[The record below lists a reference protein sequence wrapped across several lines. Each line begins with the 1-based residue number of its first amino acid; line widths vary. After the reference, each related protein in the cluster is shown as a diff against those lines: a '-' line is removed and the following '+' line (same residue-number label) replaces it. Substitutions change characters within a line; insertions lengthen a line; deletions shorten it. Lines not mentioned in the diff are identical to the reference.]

1 MKLIRLTAAAAAL
14 MVMLTGCTGK
24 KSGNNGAAPT
34 ESAGYAVPTELPY
47 TEDPDIETT
56 FRRSTLYYA
65 SDEGYLVPV
74 TKLVPWEEGI
84 AKACLSYM
92 TGTEVNSKA
101 AGALGLK
108 TVIPAGAELTITIK
122 EGNALVD
129 LSSMP
134 PLPDAASEINM
145 IEAIVNT
152 LVGFST
158 VTTVTVTR
166 DGAGGTL
173 ENGTELP
180 VRMTAYPLNP
190 EKGALE
196 TIAGAV
202 PATLYFPNMQG
213 TLTVPVTRYLN
224 RDPSVYSLVSA
235 LIEGT
240 GSDGLRSCFPE
251 NTLLLG
257 AAIEGGTVTVNL
269 SDDFKAVERT
279 EGLFSLAVKTLWLTL
294 AERFDF
300 ERLAI
305 QVNGVNYAPETADI
319 PTDVNVF

>member
-1 MKLIRLTAAAAAL
+1 MKLIRLTAAVLAL
-14 MVMLTGCTGK
+14 AVLLTGCAGRK
-24 KSGNNGAAPT
+24 NGNGDPLRT
-34 ESAGYAVPTELPY
+34 ETAETELPF

-65 SDEGYLVPV
+65 TDGGYLVPV

-92 TGTEVNSKA
+92 IGTEVNSKA
-101 AGALGLK
+101 ADALGLK
-108 TVIPAGAELTITIK
+108 TVIPDGAELSITIR

-129 LSSMP
+129 IRGME
-134 PLPDAASEINM
+134 PLPDAASELNM

-158 VTTVTVTR
+158 VSSVTVTR
-166 DGAGGTL
+166 NGEGGKL

-180 VRMTAYPLNP
+180 VRRTAYPLNP
-190 EKGALE
+190 EKTELE
-196 TIAGAV
+196 TIAGAAA
-202 PATLYFPNMQG
+202 ATLYFPNMQG
-213 TLTVPVTRYLN
+213 TVTVPVTRYIN
-224 RDPSVYSLVSA
+224 KDPSVYSLVSA

-240 GSDGLRSCFPE
+240 DSEGLRSCFPE

-269 SDDFKAVERT
+269 SDDFKAVEGT

-294 AERFDF
+294 SERFDF
-300 ERLAI
+300 ERLTI

-319 PTDVNVF
+319 PTSVNVF

>member
-1 MKLIRLTAAAAAL
+1 MKLIRLTAILTALLMLFTSCAGRKTENNDPDAA
-14 MVMLTGCTGK
+14 G
-24 KSGNNGAAPT
+24 S
-34 ESAGYAVPTELPY
+34 AVPTGLPFE
-47 TEDPDIETT
+47 EDPNVETT
-56 FRRSTLYYA
+56 FRRSTLYYV

-92 TGTEVNSKA
+92 TGTEVNRKA
-101 AGALGLK
+101 AGALGLN
-108 TVIPAGAELTITIK
+108 TVIPEGTELYITIR

-129 LSSMP
+129 LRSMDA
-134 PLPDAASEINM
+134 LPDAAGELRM

-158 VTTVTVTR
+158 VSSVTITR
-166 DGAGGTL
+166 EGEGGTL

-180 VRMTAYPLNP
+180 VRRTAYPLNP
-190 EKGALE
+190 ENPELE
-196 TIAGAV
+196 TVAGAAA
-202 PATLYFPNMQG
+202 ATLYFPNMQG
-213 TLTVPVTRYLN
+213 TLTVPVTRYLS
-224 RDPSVYSLVSA
+224 RDPSVYTLVSA

-240 GSDGLRSCFPE
+240 KSDSLRSCFPE

-257 AAIEGGTVTVNL
+257 AAIERGTVTINL

-294 AERFDF
+294 AERYDF
-300 ERLAI
+300 TGLNI
-305 QVNGVNYAPETADI
+305 QVNGVRYAPETADI
-319 PTDVNVF
+319 PTAVNAF